1 MMSLVCIN
9 ILKALFIISAIVII
23 VYDYKYQKIPFWV
36 VIVNYIILSGLIN
49 YWLLFGLLYLIFC
62 KIKDVP
68 IDMLYVLVIF
78 YLIIITNYSVVSILV
93 CLICAIYV
101 IISRKASKISFMVPL
116 EISIII
122 MLLTKG

>member
-1 MMSLVCIN
+1 MNIVCIS
-9 ILKALFIISAIVII
+9 ILKVLFVVSAIIII

-36 VIVNYIILSGLIN
+36 VIVNYTILSGLIN

-122 MLLTKG
+122 ILLMKG

>member
-1 MMSLVCIN
+1 MNIVCIS
-9 ILKALFIISAIVII
+9 ILKVLFVVSAIIII
-23 VYDYKYQKIPFWV
+23 VYDYKYKKIPFWV
-36 VIVNYIILSGLIN
+36 VIVNYTILSGLIN

-122 MLLTKG
+122 ILLMKG

>member
-1 MMSLVCIN
+1 MSLVCIN
-9 ILKALFIISAIVII
+9 ILKALFIISTIVII

-36 VIVNYIILSGLIN
+36 VIVNYTILSGVIN

>member
-1 MMSLVCIN
+1 MNIVCIN

-36 VIVNYIILSGLIN
+36 VIVNYTILSGLIN

-62 KIKDVP
+62 KIKDVT

-116 EISIII
+116 EISIIV

>member
-1 MMSLVCIN
+1 MSLVCIN

-36 VIVNYIILSGLIN
+36 VIVNYTILSGLIN

-78 YLIIITNYSVVSILV
+78 YLIIITNYSVVIILV

-116 EISIII
+116 EISIIV
-122 MLLTKG
+122 MLLMKG

>member
-1 MMSLVCIN
+1 MSLVCIN
-9 ILKALFIISAIVII
+9 ILKALFIISAIIII

-36 VIVNYIILSGLIN
+36 VIVNYTILSGLIN

-116 EISIII
+116 EISIIV

>member
-1 MMSLVCIN
+1 MNIVCIN

-36 VIVNYIILSGLIN
+36 VIVNYTILSGLIN

-62 KIKDVP
+62 KIKDVS

-116 EISIII
+116 EISIIV

>member
-1 MMSLVCIN
+1 MSLVCIN

-36 VIVNYIILSGLIN
+36 VIVNYTILSGLIN
-49 YWLLFGLLYLIFC
+49 YWLLFGVLYLIFC

-78 YLIIITNYSVVSILV
+78 YLIIITDYSVVSILV

-122 MLLTKG
+122 MLVTKG

>member
-36 VIVNYIILSGLIN
+36 VIVNYTILSSLIN

>member
-1 MMSLVCIN
+1 MSLVCIN

>member
-1 MMSLVCIN
+1 MSLVCIN
-9 ILKALFIISAIVII
+9 ILKALFIISAIIII

-36 VIVNYIILSGLIN
+36 VIVNYTILSGLIN